1 MATDLPFEP
10 LDEPN
15 RFPPPPVPVSD
26 GPTESLIAA
35 LTALATALAGPSF
48 RLGLGHADSAEPVRT
63 ELKDQIT
70 DYLVPRLRRL
80 DAPLLAVLGG
90 STGSGKST
98 ITNSL
103 ARSNVSPAGVL
114 RPTTRA
120 PVLICHPGDEGWFV
134 TADLL
139 PELPRVTG
147 NATAT
152 GQVLHVKPVA
162 SMAPGLALI
171 DAPDID
177 SVEGANRELA
187 TQLLAAADL
196 WIFVTTAVRYAD
208 AVPWDFLRRAQ
219 ERGTALA
226 LVINRMPSGAAGE
239 IVPHLEAMLQAAN
252 LDRAT
257 VYPIDEG
264 ALRDGRLSDKAVA
277 QLRGMIEALAADA
290 GRRAEIVRSTLDGAL
305 ASIPARARVVH
316 AAALEQD
323 AAVADLAA
331 VVQRTYAE
339 TAETLAA
346 DLSGGALLRGEVL
359 DRWQELIG
367 TGELMRAVQSR
378 ISWLRD
384 RVAAALSGRTSSTNA
399 VKGEITSTL
408 EQLLIDNADAAA
420 LRVTSNWRQMPGG
433 PAVLGTDRSLD
444 RSSAQVRDSFG
455 SEIRAWQDDIL
466 ELVRSRGAGKRN
478 TARVLALGVNGVGV
492 ALMIVIFAQTG
503 GITGG
508 EVAVASGTA
517 GVSQALLNALFGEQA
532 VRDLAN
538 EARRLLLERI
548 HGLLVQDAS
557 RFDAAVRATGA
568 SGESTGRLDQA
579 ITEFDRVRRA
589 TRQP

>member
-1 MATDLPFEP
+1 M
-10 LDEPN
+10 
-15 RFPPPPVPVSD
+15 
-26 GPTESLIAA
+26 
-35 LTALATALAGPSF
+35 
-48 RLGLGHADSAEPVRT
+48 
-63 ELKDQIT
+63 
-70 DYLVPRLRRL
+70 
-80 DAPLLAVLGG
+80 
-90 STGSGKST
+90 
-98 ITNSL
+98 
-103 ARSNVSPAGVL
+103 
-114 RPTTRA
+114 
-120 PVLICHPGDEGWFV
+120 
-134 TADLL
+134 
-139 PELPRVTG
+139 
-147 NATAT
+147 
-152 GQVLHVKPVA
+152 
-162 SMAPGLALI
+162 
-171 DAPDID
+171 
-177 SVEGANRELA
+177 
-187 TQLLAAADL
+187 
-196 WIFVTTAVRYAD
+196 
-208 AVPWDFLRRAQ
+208 
-219 ERGTALA
+219 
-226 LVINRMPSGAAGE
+226 
-239 IVPHLEAMLQAAN
+239 
-252 LDRAT
+252 
-257 VYPIDEG
+257 
-264 ALRDGRLSDKAVA
+264 
-277 QLRGMIEALAADA
+277 
-290 GRRAEIVRSTLDGAL
+290 
-305 ASIPARARVVH
+305 H

-323 AAVADLAA
+323 AAIADLAT
-331 VVQRTYAE
+331 VVHRTYAE

-384 RVAAALSGRTSSTNA
+384 RVAAAISGRTSTTNE

-433 PAVLGTDRSLD
+433 PAVLGADRSLD

-548 HGLLVQDAS
+548 RGLLLQDAS
-557 RFDAAVRATGA
+557 RFDAALHATGA
-568 SGESTGRLDQA
+568 DGESTDRLDQA
-579 ITEFDRVRRA
+579 IAEFDRVRRA